1 MLFRNT
7 AAQSTGLLTAYL
19 FSFILAPI
27 MLAQLSLEEFG
38 VWAVTGA
45 VASYA
50 GIADLGIT
58 RSMSRFVALYDTRGD
73 ERGIAECVGL
83 GLIVVTLIALLAT
96 GAGLLA
102 APALSD
108 AIGVL
113 PPDEMRIVLLS
124 SLAIFVFHS
133 YRKVFGGVS
142 LGLRRMV
149 PPNVATVINNCINFA
164 FSLAVLLISPNLADY
179 ALANAA
185 AELIAIGVSFVALLY
200 VWRPPPV
207 AMPSLARTKEVL
219 SFSLKNQVSWLAAI
233 VNSQSDKLIIAFLI
247 DIRAA
252 GAYEIGNRVVRAV
265 RSIADL
271 TTSALIP
278 TATAHIAKYGREA
291 LRPFYRRYLRLT
303 VALSFPIF
311 AMCCVSAPFLLVAWL
326 GDVPSSS
333 EGILVLLAVAGFVR
347 VTTGAGTTVAIGEGR
362 PGLAATN
369 SVVAALLNIAFTL
382 ALGPLF
388 GLWGVLAGTVLGI
401 SLSAL
406 LFVERFHRAYD
417 IPLRDY
423 VTAVGPP
430 ALLAVGLAA
439 PVGAIAVLT
448 SHLAQTRATA
458 APALLAVA
466 GLYTL
471 AYWLAASRLGYLPAQ
486 LTAPAPVRWRR
497 PARQPA
503 AS

>member
-113 PPDEMRIVLLS
+113 PPDEMRVVLLS

-164 FSLAVLLISPNLADY
+164 FSVAVLLISPNLADY

-219 SFSLKNQVSWLAAI
+219 SFSLKNQVSWLADI
-233 VNSQSDKLIIAFLI
+233 VNQQSDKLILAFLI
-247 DIRAA
+247 DIRTA
-252 GAYEIGNRVVRAV
+252 GAYEIGNRVVRSVRAV
-265 RSIADL
+265 ADL

-278 TATAHIAKYGREA
+278 TATAHIAQYGREA
-291 LRPFYRRYLRLT
+291 LRPFYQRYLRLT
-303 VALSFPIF
+303 VGLAFPIF
-311 AMCCVSAPFLLVAWL
+311 VVCCVSTPFLLAAWL
-326 GDVPSSS
+326 GEVPANS
-333 EGILVLLAVAGFVR
+333 EAILVLLAVGGFVR
-347 VTTGAGTTVAIGEGR
+347 VTTGAGTTVAIGEGK

-369 SVVAALLNIAFTL
+369 SAIAAVLNIAFTL
-382 ALGPLF
+382 VLGPLF
-388 GLWGVLAGTVLGI
+388 GLWGVLVGTVLGI
-401 SLSAL
+401 SVSAL
-406 LFVERFHRAYD
+406 LFVQRFHRAYE
-417 IPLRDY
+417 IPLVEY
-423 VTAVGPP
+423 VRAVGPP
-430 ALLAVGLAA
+430 ALLSVGLAV
-439 PVGAIAVLT
+439 PVATLAIVAGD
-448 SHLAQTRATA
+448 LAATRATA
-458 APALLAVA
+458 VPALFAVA
-466 GLYTL
+466 ALYML
-471 AYWLAASRLGYLPAQ
+471 AYWLVASWLGYLPAK
-486 LTAPAPVRWRR
+486 LTAPLRR
-497 PARQPA
+497 RRLARQPA
-503 AS
+503 TS